1 MVFVFFFPL
10 RISALPKSLAPVDH
24 LAHVLLPPHPWRP
37 SVTGTEPAD
46 SCLSCFCVLGSQA
59 CHALATAYTPLLVVL
74 CAAAGAEFLSP
85 ATTPVVKPGA
95 KGHGTSF
102 PGSALRDSMD
112 TGLLTPDGGREGQL
126 VGPVAHPAP
135 LALDLGPW
143 PLAPIGKVLL
153 RGVGYVTFPASW
165 PPWSPMVLR
174 TQGSPPL
181 WSLEGHQ
188 VGHLGRSGELCKAV
202 GRHAAKPA
210 VCTVSRT
217 CVQRQQR
224 LQRQRSFGCAFW
236 L

>member
-1 MVFVFFFPL
+1 M
-10 RISALPKSLAPVDH
+10 
-24 LAHVLLPPHPWRP
+24 
-37 SVTGTEPAD
+37 
-46 SCLSCFCVLGSQA
+46 LGSQA

-112 TGLLTPDGGREGQL
+112 TGLLTPDGGREGQ
-126 VGPVAHPAP
+126 
-135 LALDLGPW
+135 
-143 PLAPIGKVLL
+143 
-153 RGVGYVTFPASW
+153 
-165 PPWSPMVLR
+165 
-174 TQGSPPL
+174 
-181 WSLEGHQ
+181 Q